1 MKKDSIITLHGQ
13 PLGKKDFM
21 SAIDQVIIHLHDTG
35 DINQVMN
42 VLDGLDAIDNVTGH
56 AKAKLL
62 WATNE
67 WWKQNKPDEEFG
79 DHVESTTSTRKITVD
94 RYVLTWKYV
103 ENLDIPKEIAER
115 PMRDLVPIAKT
126 VQYMKLH
133 DKELGKRDWQKIAT
147 TSNSA
152 ELSSVLQEI
161 KGKKPKKNTKV
172 IKLSRDGSL
181 NLWKNNV
188 KKFIGFLNVKDAETD
203 IEIAEAV
210 EKIVVSTGIVKE

>member
-1 MKKDSIITLHGQ
+1 MKKDEIITLHGQ

-21 SAIDQVIIHLHDTG
+21 GAVDQVIITLHDTG
-35 DINQVMN
+35 DVNRVMN
-42 VLDGLDAIDNVTGH
+42 VINGLDAIDNVAGH

-62 WATNE
+62 YATNE
-67 WWKQNKPDEEFG
+67 WWRQNKPNEEFG
-79 DHVESTTSTRKITVD
+79 DHVESTTTTRKVTVD

-103 ENLDIPKEIAER
+103 EDLVIPKEIAER
-115 PMRDLVPIAKT
+115 PMRDLVPIAKA

-133 DKELGKRDWQKIAT
+133 DKDLSKKDWQKIST

-188 KKFIGFLNVKDAETD
+188 KKFVGFLNIKEAETD
-203 IEIAEAV
+203 IEIAEAI
-210 EKIVVSTGIVKE
+210 EKIIVSTGIVKE